1 MANHNSI
8 LKIITLLGIFALSL
22 IYAWPNLYREFPV
35 VEISSA
41 TSLPMEQIQTQ
52 VIDVLKRNALAYGNV
67 QRTEAQSIQVRFKNT
82 DEQLHAK
89 DVLQKALGDDFNVA
103 LNLVSAMP
111 NAFRKI
117 GANPMK
123 LGLDLKGGV
132 HFLLDVDMQPVIKR
146 HYEDLQKQVGQL
158 LREKH
163 FYYSGMRYQPH
174 QGLLIRLREPEMSK
188 EIIDYL
194 QLQFS
199 TVTATFDETHGW
211 LQLKLNIAD
220 LHDLRQA
227 TIEQTMS
234 ILRNRVNE
242 LGVAEAVVQQ
252 QGEHRI
258 AVDLPGIQDAARAK
272 SILGGTATLEFHM
285 VDEQHDAT
293 LAEKTGVVPSA
304 SLLFNL
310 NGRPLLLKKE
320 VVLNGD
326 AITSATS
333 SFDDQT
339 GSPSVSVSIS
349 SGSEQVFSKVTRENI
364 GHHMAIL
371 YVETKSE
378 EIIVDGHSERLLKRH
393 ERVISAPV
401 IQSALGRNFQINGLA
416 DQKEASKLAI
426 LLRSGALPTAIFT
439 VEERTIGP
447 SLGQENIH
455 AGMMSLVVG
464 MAIVLVL
471 MLVYYQVFG
480 LIADLALALNLVFLV
495 SLLSIIG
502 ATLTLPG
509 IAGIV
514 LTLGMAVDANVLINE
529 RIREELRNGLSVQA
543 AIRAGYERAFATI
556 LDANVTSFIVG
567 LILFSLGAGPVRGF
581 AITLCLGLI
590 TSMISGVTYSRA
602 MVNAIYGHRKV
613 QKLSIGI

>member
-41 TSLPMEQIQTQ
+41 SSLPVEQIQTQ
-52 VIDVLKRNALAYGNV
+52 AIDVLKRNALHYDTV
-67 QRTEAQSIQVRFKNT
+67 QSTEDQSILVRFKNT

-111 NAFRKI
+111 HAFRKI

-174 QGLLIRLREPEMSK
+174 QGLLIRLREPEMAK

-199 TVTATFDETHGW
+199 TITATFDETHGW

-220 LHDLRQA
+220 LQDLRQA
-227 TIEQTMS
+227 TLEQTMS

-252 QGEHRI
+252 QGDHRI

-293 LAEKTGVVPSA
+293 LAEKTGVVPPG

-349 SGSEQVFSKVTRENI
+349 SSSDQAFSKVTRENI

-401 IQSALGRNFQINGLA
+401 IQSALGRNFQINGLS
-416 DQKEASKLAI
+416 DPKEASKLAI

-602 MVNAIYGHRKV
+602 MVNAIYGRRKV

>member
-1 MANHNSI
+1 M
-8 LKIITLLGIFALSL
+8 
-22 IYAWPNLYREFPV
+22 
-35 VEISSA
+35 
-41 TSLPMEQIQTQ
+41 
-52 VIDVLKRNALAYGNV
+52 
-67 QRTEAQSIQVRFKNT
+67 
-82 DEQLHAK
+82 
-89 DVLQKALGDDFNVA
+89 
-103 LNLVSAMP
+103 
-111 NAFRKI
+111 
-117 GANPMK
+117 
-123 LGLDLKGGV
+123 
-132 HFLLDVDMQPVIKR
+132 
-146 HYEDLQKQVGQL
+146 
-158 LREKH
+158 
-163 FYYSGMRYQPH
+163 
-174 QGLLIRLREPEMSK
+174 
-188 EIIDYL
+188 
-194 QLQFS
+194 
-199 TVTATFDETHGW
+199 
-211 LQLKLNIAD
+211 
-220 LHDLRQA
+220 
-227 TIEQTMS
+227 
-234 ILRNRVNE
+234 
-242 LGVAEAVVQQ
+242 
-252 QGEHRI
+252 
-258 AVDLPGIQDAARAK
+258 
-272 SILGGTATLEFHM
+272 
-285 VDEQHDAT
+285 
-293 LAEKTGVVPSA
+293 
-304 SLLFNL
+304 
-310 NGRPLLLKKE
+310 
-320 VVLNGD
+320 VLNGD

-349 SGSEQVFSKVTRENI
+349 SGSDQAFSKVTRENI

-401 IQSALGRNFQINGLA
+401 IQSALGRNFQINGLS
-416 DQKEASKLAI
+416 DPKEASKLAI

-602 MVNAIYGHRKV
+602 MVNAIYGRRKV